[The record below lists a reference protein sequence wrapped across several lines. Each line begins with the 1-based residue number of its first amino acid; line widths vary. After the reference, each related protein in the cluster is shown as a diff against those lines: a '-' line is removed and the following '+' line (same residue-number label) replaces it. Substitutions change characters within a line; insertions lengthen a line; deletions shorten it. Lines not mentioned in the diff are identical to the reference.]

1 MGKLKMFAYSETQRR
16 RLKELGAAP
25 AELDRV
31 FSSADEREEH
41 YQSVERELVKNERQR
56 LQRFCG
62 EVRRSRVARLE
73 RILAD
78 ALVEIGFVEVQS
90 PLIISASALAKMGID
105 AEHPLYS
112 QVFWVDN
119 KKCLRPMLAPS
130 LYSIARDLLRIN
142 GGTVSIF
149 EIGTCFRKESQGARH
164 ANEFTM
170 LNLAE
175 FGLPKEARK
184 ERLEELAA
192 LVLQRAGGIKAG
204 FEVETSEVYG
214 DTIDVVHEPSGL
226 ELASGAMGPHPLDSK
241 WRINSTWVGLG
252 FGLERL
258 VMVGD
263 EGCSMGSLTRSL
275 TYLDGIRLNI

>member
-1 MGKLKMFAYSETQRR
+1 MMFAYSETQRR
-16 RLKELGAAP
+16 RLKELGANS
-25 AELDRV
+25 AELDRM
-31 FSSADEREEH
+31 FPAQADREKQYQAVEH
-41 YQSVERELVKNERQR
+41 NLVKNERYR
-56 LQRFCG
+56 LQQFCS

-73 RILAD
+73 RDLAD
-78 ALVEIGFVEVQS
+78 ALVEVGFVEVRS
-90 PLIISASALAKMGID
+90 PLLISRSALAKMGID
-105 AEHPLYS
+105 EEHPLHS
-112 QVFWVDN
+112 QVFWVDD
-119 KKCLRPMLAPS
+119 KKCLRPMLAPN
-130 LYSIARDLLRIN
+130 LYSIAGDLLRIN
-142 GGTVSIF
+142 GGTVSLF

-175 FGLPKEARK
+175 FGLPEESRK

-192 LVLQRAGGIKAG
+192 LVIACAGGIDVR
-204 FEVETSEVYG
+204 FESETSEVYG
-214 DTIDVVHEPSGL
+214 DTIDVVHAPTGL

-241 WRINSTWVGLG
+241 WRITSTWVGIG

-275 TYLDGIRLNI
+275 AYLDGIRLNI

>member
-1 MGKLKMFAYSETQRR
+1 MMFAYSETQRR
-16 RLKELGAAP
+16 RLKELGVAE
-25 AELDRV
+25 AELDAMY
-31 FSSADEREEH
+31 SSKEEREEQ
-41 YQSVERELVKNERQR
+41 YQSMERELVKNERRR
-56 LQRFCG
+56 LQTFSS
-62 EVRRSRVARLE
+62 EVRRSRVVRLE
-73 RILAD
+73 RDLAD
-78 ALVEIGFVEVQS
+78 ALIGEGFVEVRT
-90 PLIISASALAKMGID
+90 PHLISGSALAKMGVD
-105 AEHPLYS
+105 ADHPLHS
-112 QVFWVDN
+112 QVFWVDG

-142 GGTVSIF
+142 DGVVSIF

-175 FGLPKEARK
+175 FGLPSESRK
-184 ERLEELAA
+184 ERLEELAH
-192 LVLQRAGGIKAG
+192 LVLRCAGGIKG
-204 FEVETSEVYG
+204 RFEAEESEVYG